1 MLVRR
6 LDDNHDMTFGQGIA
20 NMAQD
25 AESVAQR
32 VKTRL
37 LLLFN
42 EWFLD
47 TDAGVPYLQDVA
59 IKPANLPLAEAVVKQ
74 AILDTDGILEIRSFT
89 ITLDPNT
96 RRLTVQATVATIY
109 DSLADIK
116 VTK

>member
-1 MLVRR
+1 MIVRR
-6 LDDNHDMTFGQGIA
+6 LDDAHDMTFGQGIA

-37 LLLFN
+37 LLLLN

-59 IKPANLPLAEAVVKQ
+59 VKPANLPLAEAVIKQ
-74 AILDTDGILEIRSFT
+74 TILDTDGVQEVRSFSMA
-89 ITLDPNT
+89 LDPNT
-96 RRLTVQATVATIY
+96 RRLTIQAKVTTIY